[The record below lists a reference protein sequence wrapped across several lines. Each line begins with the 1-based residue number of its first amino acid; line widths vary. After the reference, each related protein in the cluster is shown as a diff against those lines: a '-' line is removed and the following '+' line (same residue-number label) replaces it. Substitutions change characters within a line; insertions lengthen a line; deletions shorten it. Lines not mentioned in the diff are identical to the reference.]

1 MNITQIEE
9 VVKKLASDIIV
20 SQVKK
25 EEFIYQLMEAYG
37 HRKTTIGRIKSGERN
52 LAKVDGEVRAKR
64 HIYFKQSQSN
74 CVLSDID
81 NMKKEPSVTRDKI
94 RFVIATDFNQ
104 FVALDTRTHDTL
116 DMVRPDFSRH
126 FLPV

>member
-1 MNITQIEE
+1 VNITQIEE
-9 VVKKLASDIIV
+9 TVKKLASDIIANEV
-20 SQVKK
+20 NKD
-25 EEFIYQLMEAYG
+25 EFIYELMAAYG

-52 LAKVDGEVRAKR
+52 LAKVEGEVRAKR
-64 HIYFKQSQSN
+64 HIYFKQSQGD

-104 FVALDTRTHDTL
+104 FVALDTRTHDAL
-116 DMVRPDFSRH
+116 DIEQVNFTTKRYW
-126 FLPV
+126 